1 MLLLNIYDENNAVI
15 TKQYKAEEVHIL
27 FGTIEDLIDLLDE
40 NVLQDNNELAK
51 VLIKAMKKLKPILKQ
66 VFTGVT
72 DEELKYTR
80 TDELVPLFM
89 QILAYMFTQV
99 NSLGGS
105 KN

>member
-15 TKQYKAEEVHIL
+15 TKQYKADEVHIL

-40 NVLQDNNELAK
+40 NVLQNNNELAK

-66 VFTGVT
+66 VFVGVT
-72 DEELKYTR
+72 DEELKFTR

>member
-15 TKQYKAEEVHIL
+15 TKQHKAEEVHIL

-40 NVLQDNNELAK
+40 NVLNDNAELAK

-89 QILAYMFTQV
+89 QILGYMFNQV

>member
-72 DEELKYTR
+72 DEELKFTR